1 MSFTRKVC
9 LTLGTAL
16 STLGMA
22 AVAHAQDDRP
32 NILLIVVDDMGMADL
47 GSFGGEI
54 PTPNLD
60 SLAEQGVRLTNFHAS
75 AVCSP
80 SRAMLMTGVDNH
92 LAGLGNMA
100 EELSPNQEGQPGY
113 EGRLND
119 RVVTIAT
126 LLGDA
131 GYDTFMTGKWHLG
144 AVEGSRPSDRGF
156 DRSFAMLSGG
166 ASHFAD
172 MRPAYSPDP
181 DGKAPYMED
190 GQPLTELPA
199 NFGYSSQFYVDQMIE
214 YLDSSN
220 GDESPFFAYL
230 AFTAPHWPLQAPAAT
245 IAKYKGQYD
254 AGYDALFTER
264 LARQKEL
271 GIVPEDVSG
280 GRLPLKYIPWTELP
294 EQQRKVESR
303 AMEIYAAMIDEIDS
317 NTGRLIDSLEA
328 SGKLDNTV
336 IVFMSDNGA
345 EGHDLDE
352 TWPGDLFPE
361 IRRNIDERH
370 DFSYEAMGAERSY
383 VLYGPGWA
391 RAGSPALSLFKGFPT
406 EGGIRVPAFVTI
418 NGVDGGRI
426 SDRYYSIEDI
436 APTLLELAGVQAPD
450 GSWDGRPVEAI
461 SGTSMLNSLV
471 ADDSEDAVAS
481 DAGEILGKSFI
492 REGDWKAVRF
502 PAPYGSGEWQLFN
515 LADDLGE
522 TDDLAATHP
531 DKLDG
536 LLGDWDEYVT
546 KVGVVMPDWVSGY

>member
-1 MSFTRKVC
+1 
-9 LTLGTAL
+9 
-16 STLGMA
+16 
-22 AVAHAQDDRP
+22 
-32 NILLIVVDDMGMADL
+32 
-47 GSFGGEI
+47 
-54 PTPNLD
+54 
-60 SLAEQGVRLTNFHAS
+60 
-75 AVCSP
+75 
-80 SRAMLMTGVDNH
+80 
-92 LAGLGNMA
+92 
-100 EELSPNQEGQPGY
+100 
-113 EGRLND
+113 
-119 RVVTIAT
+119 
-126 LLGDA
+126 
-131 GYDTFMTGKWHLG
+131 
-144 AVEGSRPSDRGF
+144 
-156 DRSFAMLSGG
+156 
-166 ASHFAD
+166 
-172 MRPAYSPDP
+172 
-181 DGKAPYMED
+181 
-190 GQPLTELPA
+190 
-199 NFGYSSQFYVDQMIE
+199 
-214 YLDSSN
+214 
-220 GDESPFFAYL
+220 
-230 AFTAPHWPLQAPAAT
+230 
-245 IAKYKGQYD
+245 
-254 AGYDALFTER
+254 
-264 LARQKEL
+264 
-271 GIVPEDVSG
+271 
-280 GRLPLKYIPWTELP
+280 
-294 EQQRKVESR
+294 
-303 AMEIYAAMIDEIDS
+303 MEIYAAMIDEIDS
-317 NTGRLIDSLEA
+317 NTGRLIDLLEA